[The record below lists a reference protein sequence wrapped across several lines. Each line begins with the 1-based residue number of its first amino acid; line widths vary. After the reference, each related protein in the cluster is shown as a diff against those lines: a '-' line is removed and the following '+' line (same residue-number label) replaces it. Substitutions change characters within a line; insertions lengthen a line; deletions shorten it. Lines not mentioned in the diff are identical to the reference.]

1 MPLPGLPGQAAG
13 ATYLD
18 GCSGRAGTW
27 RRLVRGAA
35 SGRRPGGFAE
45 RGLRPGSG
53 RRLGRKWCQPGP
65 ALAARRRGALGARL
79 RMEVRGG
86 RLVGNTHGRGCRR
99 LKPRGRFFRLEGS
112 VPPRILP
119 LPLPTSH
126 GPAPP
131 SSSSPPTLPKE
142 DHNLGCKPGK
152 GAPSSHPPLPA
163 SRALP
168 SRRRPL
174 DCRLGVS
181 ITGQG
186 IGAQTAVP
194 PKPQKPVSFAAVF
207 VSVDF
212 SPFGASSFRAS
223 CARPCLQAARRQRL
237 GGLRGRAGTGKGALR
252 RGSVLIIGLATP

>member
-1 MPLPGLPGQAAG
+1 MRTGK
-13 ATYLD
+13 
-18 GCSGRAGTW
+18 
-27 RRLVRGAA
+27 V
-35 SGRRPGGFAE
+35 
-45 RGLRPGSG
+45 LRCNLMRS
-53 RRLGRKWCQPGP
+53 
-65 ALAARRRGALGARL
+65 
-79 RMEVRGG
+79 
-86 RLVGNTHGRGCRR
+86 
-99 LKPRGRFFRLEGS
+99 S
-112 VPPRILP
+112 
-119 LPLPTSH
+119 
-126 GPAPP
+126 P
-131 SSSSPPTLPKE
+131 SSPK
-142 DHNLGCKPGK
+142 KTTTWVASRGK

-237 GGLRGRAGTGKGALR
+237 GGLRGRAGAGKGALR

>member
-142 DHNLGCKPGK
+142 DHNLGCKPGERC
-152 GAPSSHPPLPA
+152 AFLSPSPTCVAGPPLSEA
-163 SRALP
+163 SSGLSPRCFYY
-168 SRRRPL
+168 RPR
-174 DCRLGVS
+174 DWGPNGGSTKAPEAGFFCSGVRKCRLQPFWGFLFS
-181 ITGQG
+181 GQLCK
-186 IGAQTAVP
+186 ALLA
-194 PKPQKPVSFAAVF
+194 
-207 VSVDF
+207 
-212 SPFGASSFRAS
+212 
-223 CARPCLQAARRQRL
+223 
-237 GGLRGRAGTGKGALR
+237 GRAPPAVGR
-252 RGSVLIIGLATP
+252 SPW